1 MTNFNFGRLMGRGM
15 GNGSN
20 RSGLRNG
27 RGMGAGMGAGMGNG
41 FRRCMGGGR
50 GLGRGNG
57 QCQFA
62 VADRPLFQNLSQEN
76 EELDLNLV
84 RSQISRLE
92 SFIES
97 IHRQIAEIK
106 SKH

>member
-20 RSGLRNG
+20 RAGLRNG

-57 QCQFA
+57 QCRFA
-62 VADRPLFQNLSQEN
+62 VADRPLFQKPLRKSEGP
-76 EELDLNLV
+76 DSNLV

-92 SFIES
+92 SFFEN

-106 SKH
+106 SRL